1 MSKYVGSPN
10 HCFLMYFSSFIW
22 ISGFLYEFSWSYMTL
37 YLIQVVFFS
46 CTYLYTVL
54 GFNSYW
60 PFIYD
65 FYTVP
70 VDQNDR
76 HADLWRKQRTSAW
89 RPAVCPGH
97 ISYHG
102 GQHLYD
108 EAPPPEWGVG
118 APHQPEGH
126 RPAHQNQGPWE
137 IP

>member
-1 MSKYVGSPN
+1 M
-10 HCFLMYFSSFIW
+10 
-22 ISGFLYEFSWSYMTL
+22 
-37 YLIQVVFFS
+37 
-46 CTYLYTVL
+46 YTVL
-54 GFNSYW
+54 GFNLYW
-60 PFIYD
+60 PIIYD

-126 RPAHQNQGPWE
+126 WPAHKNQGPWE